1 MPRVD
6 NERGSDGEEGMVG
19 GKERGLR
26 NGRKIEKKQD
36 RKRVQVMDV
45 LTYDIPVTVS
55 QIRKTL
61 LRKEKTGRV
70 GKKGRR
76 RGSERKNEKR
86 G

>member
-1 MPRVD
+1 
-6 NERGSDGEEGMVG
+6 MVG

-76 RGSERKNEKR
+76 RGSQRKNEKR